1 MSRMRRVVDRTIN
14 SSGLPL
20 SAMNLQ
26 WIPYS
31 SDPAGASR
39 RKTSKAW
46 SFMGQLVRAD
56 VACDGDETK
65 VFHSMMSDLLY
76 CRLCYEEQLSEEH
89 GSLTK
94 VYCTATN
101 TSSGN
106 HLAHAASKHGLR
118 FEKEPAAAVC
128 RVKLE
133 ENDWL
138 DFQLSDDQ
146 STAADGSGQAGSL
159 EMPELDFKRD
169 FVMLACTDLR
179 PLSVVDQLGFR
190 AFCDKHTA
198 LELPSRFALSTSAL
212 NDEFEA
218 LRTRMVDVLGSCVG
232 GTLMLDSWSDG
243 TSGPL
248 GRRFLAIRF
257 SFVRNWLFEVV
268 TLAVRP
274 VESLSASSTAPLVR
288 DVAAQFLPQN
298 GRRSVLFNTSA
309 DTADMR
315 ALSTALGH
323 ERINCVADSVN
334 RLLTADSL
342 WRVSAIVQLLL
353 KCRALVAA
361 VHFDSCSVDG
371 QRELDLQKHEFDMF
385 EQMAEVH
392 ELLRLDDRNP
402 VNPDVDRNDDASERP
417 TMSSRWT
424 VILATVC
431 AVLDNRRAVGEA
443 LRRAGRA
450 DLCPSTDDVEL
461 LTQLRDFLTPFQQFS
476 LLAAE
481 CSPNLSLVPLIRTR
495 IQRQCGQSS
504 PAADDAATAGSRA
517 RQPMDEVRQLVTA
530 ALDVRLPLTDVVRL
544 NVCFDPAVRDV
555 LLPRSECEEILTAAY
570 RRLRDSPLA
579 EHFARASV
587 SSAVC
592 PTSGDPLEDTGG
604 STAAKR
610 LRLSLLME
618 SSSASLKAGDAAP
631 SDHEAGDEIRRY
643 LTLHDDAPA
652 LEFWKRHA
660 ESLPILAVMAGVY
673 LAVCPGSIPF
683 DRLFNSGNLVINDR
697 LSSLPPYRVNM
708 MALVHDNCGRSILL
722 PND

>member
-1 MSRMRRVVDRTIN
+1 MS
-14 SSGLPL
+14 
-20 SAMNLQ
+20 LQ
-26 WIPYS
+26 WIPYAG
-31 SDPAGASR
+31 DPAGMASR

-46 SFMGQLVRAD
+46 NFMGQLVRPEP
-56 VACDGDETK
+56 ACDGDETK
-65 VFHSMMSDLLY
+65 MFHSVMSDLLY
-76 CRLCYEEQLSEEH
+76 CRLCFEEQLSDEH
-89 GSLTK
+89 GSLAK
-94 VYCTATN
+94 VYCTATT

-106 HLAHAASKHGLR
+106 HLSHAASKHGLR
-118 FEKEPAAAVC
+118 FDKEPAV

-133 ENDWL
+133 DDDWL
-138 DFQLSDDQ
+138 DLQLSDDQ
-146 STAADGSGQAGSL
+146 STAADGSGPAGSL
-159 EMPELDFKRD
+159 EAPELDFRRD
-169 FVMLACTDLR
+169 FVMLACADLR
-179 PLSVVDQLGFR
+179 PMSVVDQPGFR
-190 AFCDKHTA
+190 AFCEKHTA
-198 LELPSRFALSTSAL
+198 LELPSRFAMSTSAL
-212 NDEFEA
+212 NDEFEV
-218 LRTRMVDVLGSCVG
+218 LRTRIVDMLGSCVG
-232 GTLMLDSWSDG
+232 GTLMLDAWSDG
-243 TSGPL
+243 TPGPL
-248 GRRFLAIRF
+248 GRRFLAVRF
-257 SFVRNWLFEVV
+257 SFVQNWSFQVV

-274 VESLSASSTAPLVR
+274 VDSLGASTTAPLVR

-298 GRRSVLFNTSA
+298 GRRSVLFSTSP

-315 ALSTALGH
+315 SLSAALGH
-323 ERINCVADSVN
+323 ERINCVADSMN
-334 RLLTADSL
+334 RLLTGDSL
-342 WRVSAIVQLLL
+342 CHVSAVVRLLSR
-353 KCRALVAA
+353 CRALVAS

-402 VNPDVDRNDDASERP
+402 VTADFDDDSAAERRTIP
-417 TMSSRWT
+417 TRWT
-424 VILATVC
+424 VILATLN

-450 DLCPSTDDVEL
+450 DLCPSTDDIEL
-461 LTQLRDFLTPFQQFS
+461 LVQLRDFLTPFQQFG

-495 IQRQCGQSS
+495 IQRQCGQSTAA
-504 PAADDAATAGSRA
+504 AADDAATSGDV
-517 RQPMDEVRQLVTA
+517 RQPMDKVRQLVAA

-555 LLPRSECEEILTAAY
+555 LLPRSECEEMLTAAY

-579 EHFARASV
+579 EHFSRASV
-587 SSAVC
+587 TSSVC
-592 PTSGDPLEDTGG
+592 PTADEQLEDGGG

-618 SSSASLKAGDAAP
+618 SSSAALKAGDAAP

-673 LAVCPGSIPF
+673 LAVCPGSVPF
-683 DRLFNSGNLVINDR
+683 DRLFSSKGLVINDR

-708 MALVHDNCGRSILL
+708 MAIVHDNCNGSVLL